1 MRERPPYDAVML
13 DLDGT
18 LLDGTGQIR
27 PRNAETLHALVERG
41 VHVMIATGRSTMAT
55 LPVVQG
61 LQLETPM
68 LVFNGAAVYCP
79 RTERFLEERVLSN
92 RVVERSLAFGRDRDL
107 LTVLQLGSEKYS
119 TPPRCEAEE
128 RALAFFHGLQV
139 VEREALPDEYLIRA
153 IFFSKEHETSNDLR
167 DEVEGHLEAPAFL
180 THFPLDL
187 LASHRGSP
195 LQVVDVHPPVRGK
208 AEGLRYLAEH
218 HGVQPE
224 RVVAIGDAGNDLE
237 MLRAAGLGVAMGEA
251 RGEVREV
258 ADRVI
263 GSHDS
268 DAIADLLT
276 ELFGPL

>member
-1 MRERPPYDAVML
+1 MIAGRPYDAVLL

-18 LLDGTGQIR
+18 LLDARGEIR
-27 PRNAETLHALVERG
+27 PRNADALHALVARG

-55 LPVVQG
+55 LPAVRD
-61 LQLETPM
+61 LELETPM
-68 LVFNGAAVYCP
+68 LVFNGAAFYCP
-79 RTERFLEERVLSN
+79 RSARFVEERVLSN
-92 RVVERSLAFGRDRDL
+92 RAVQRAREFGRERDL
-107 LTVLQLGSEKYS
+107 LTVLQLADEKYA
-119 TPPRCEAEE
+119 TPPRNTAEE
-128 RALAFFHGLQV
+128 RALAFFHGLRI
-139 VEREALPDEYLIRA
+139 VEREALPAEYLIRA
-153 IFFSKEHETSNDLR
+153 IYFSEEHETSEALR
-167 DEVEGHLEAPAFL
+167 DEVRAHVDAPCFL

-187 LASHRGSP
+187 LVTHRGSP
-195 LQVVDVHPPVRGK
+195 LKVVDLHPPMRGK
-208 AEGLRYLAEH
+208 AEGLRFLAER
-218 HGVQPE
+218 HGVRPE

-268 DAIADLLT
+268 DAIAELLE